1 MRWALLLCA
10 ICAAQCA
17 DNFTF
22 EFSAFVYVN
31 TTEAA
36 VTANAPMYL
45 DMLCNAMRK
54 SNVEY
59 SYTCLLEDIKFVK
72 PPKGTYNVNTWL
84 SANITAVGPDSRER
98 ATRAPDL
105 PDGMHG
111 YEITRGKPA
120 EDFTAVGI
128 GLGTFFGVLL
138 FGWLGFWYFCV
149 KKKERNDETKQSAKQ
164 SLLPTGTKILR
175 QLPYRIFDELPL

>member
-45 DMLCNAMRK
+45 DMLCDALRK

-59 SYTCLLEDIKFVK
+59 LYTCLLEDIKFVK

-111 YEITRGKPA
+111 YGISRGGPA
-120 EDFTAVGI
+120 EDYTNVWIGI
-128 GLGTFFGVLL
+128 GTFLGVLL
-138 FGWLGFWYFCV
+138 FGSLAFWYFCI
-149 KKKERNDETKQSAKQ
+149 KKKERKEDIEKQASEENP
-164 SLLPTGTKILR
+164 LLPRILR